1 MSSQRRGPW
10 SQKEDHLLMHLVSMS
25 GPLNWVRIS
34 QELTSRTPKQC
45 RERYHQNLKPT
56 LNHEPITPEEGVM
69 IERLV
74 EQMGKRWAEIAR
86 KLHNRSD
93 NAVKNWW
100 NGSMNRRKRMV
111 GRRRN
116 SSYEDHHDGMGY
128 TRAAPPPSLRLATF
142 SQQPQYHQQPH
153 YPQHHHHHHI
163 HTEPAYSGHYMPSA
177 WSRHHGMPSPSAVS
191 PGGESVDGVPSLVS
205 DAGSVYATSPKS
217 TVISETPIELP
228 PLRIGESAS
237 PVTPS
242 FSCSPKLHSF
252 ASGHDQLRLPPIK
265 PQADSRSQLP
275 TAPNSPVF
283 LQRTPQSEEWVAPR
297 DSRMKMSS
305 LLS

>member
-1 MSSQRRGPW
+1 
-10 SQKEDHLLMHLVSMS
+10 MHLVSMS

-34 QELTSRTPKQC
+34 QELNSRTPKQC

-111 GRRRN
+111 GRRRTE
-116 SSYEDHHDGMGY
+116 SYDDHHDNMGY
-128 TRAAPPPSLRLATF
+128 SRAAPPPSLRLSTF
-142 SQQPQYHQQPH
+142 SQQPQYHQHTQTQ
-153 YPQHHHHHHI
+153 YSQHHHHHHQI
-163 HTEPAYSGHYMPSA
+163 HADSAYAAQYAPAV
-177 WSRHHGMPSPSAVS
+177 WTRHQGMPSPCAVS
-191 PGGESVDGVPSLVS
+191 PGGESVDGVPSLAS
-205 DAGSVYATSPKS
+205 DSDSIYATSPKS
-217 TVISETPIELP
+217 TSISETPIELA
-228 PLRIGESAS
+228 PLRIGGATS

-242 FSCSPKLHSF
+242 FTCSPRLPSF
-252 ASGHDQLRLPPIK
+252 GGHDQLRLPPIK
-265 PQADSRSQLP
+265 ASVDCHSQLP
-275 TAPNSPVF
+275 TAPNSPAFSHRNSFV
-283 LQRTPQSEEWVAPR
+283 EDWAVPR